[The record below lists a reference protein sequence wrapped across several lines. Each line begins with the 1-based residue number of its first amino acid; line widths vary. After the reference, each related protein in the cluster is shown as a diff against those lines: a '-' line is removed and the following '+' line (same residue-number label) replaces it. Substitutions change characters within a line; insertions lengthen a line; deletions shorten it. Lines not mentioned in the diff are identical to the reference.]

1 MLKGENLGPFPSRN
15 MWYYILD
22 SKRNEYVSASIVS
35 IPGKGITM
43 HRLNIYLVYVR
54 IPGKGITMHRR
65 LRGDDDTYEIGIG
78 NELGINNCGWS
89 YKILKG
95 SWK

>member
-1 MLKGENLGPFPSRN
+1 
-15 MWYYILD
+15 
-22 SKRNEYVSASIVS
+22 
-35 IPGKGITM
+35 M

-78 NELGINNCGWS
+78 NELGINNCG
-89 YKILKG
+89 
-95 SWK
+95 